1 MKQLRAGII
10 GVGFVGVAH
19 LEAIRRVGFAEV
31 AGIADWDYDKTT
43 KQSERLGI
51 SGVYRSWQEMVSDP
65 DIDII
70 HNCTPNHLHF
80 EINKAAI
87 HAGKPIFS
95 EKPLAMDSLESEELV
110 GLAKEKGV
118 ANAVNYIY
126 RGFPLVQ
133 QARYLVQSGYLGDIR
148 LVHGSYLQDWLMYP
162 EDYNWR
168 LETPLGGKSRAFAD
182 IGTHWCDLV
191 QYLTGLKI
199 SEVLADIKTIIPE
212 RSRPKTSVETFSRS
226 GSSTNQLEQYRVETE
241 DYCALLLSF
250 ENGVRGSCVISQVS
264 PGRKNRLYLE
274 IDGSKRSVVWDQESP
289 NCLWIGSRD
298 GANME
303 LLKDPSLL
311 CQEAKRYADYPGGH
325 NEGWPDGLKNIVRN
339 FYGFVRDGKDPLQNV
354 PDFPTFEDGHLEM
367 RIIDAVL
374 NSSQRGRWVRVK

>member
-1 MKQLRAGII
+1 MKKLKAGII
-10 GVGFVGVAH
+10 GIGFVGVAH
-19 LEAIRRVGFAEV
+19 IEAIRRTGFAEI
-31 AGIADWDYDKTT
+31 AGIAGRDYDKTT
-43 KQSERLGI
+43 RQSERLGI
-51 SGVYRSWQEMVSDP
+51 TRVYRSWQEMVSDP
-65 DIDII
+65 HIDII

-80 EINKAAI
+80 QINKAAI
-87 HAGKPIFS
+87 QAGKPIFS
-95 EKPLAMDSLESEELV
+95 EKPLAMDSRESENLV

-118 ANAVNYIY
+118 ANTVNYNY

-191 QYLTGLKI
+191 QYITGLKI

-212 RSRPKTSVETFSRS
+212 RSRPKTSVETFSKS
-226 GSSTNQLEQYRVETE
+226 PDSTNQLEKCRVETE
-241 DYCALLLSF
+241 DYCALLLSL

-274 IDGSKRSVVWDQESP
+274 IDGSKRSVVWDQENP
-289 NCLWIGSRD
+289 NYLWIGSRD
-298 GANME
+298 GANLE
-303 LLKDPSLL
+303 LMKDPSLL
-311 CQEAKRYADYPGGH
+311 CEEAKRYADYPGGH
-325 NEGWPDGLKNIVRN
+325 NEGWPDGPKNIVRN
-339 FYGFVRDGKDPLQNV
+339 FYGFVRDGKDPLQSV

-367 RIIDAVL
+367 KIIDAVL
-374 NSSQRGRWVRVK
+374 DSSQRGRWVRVK

>member
-1 MKQLRAGII
+1 MKKLKAGII
-10 GVGFVGVAH
+10 GIGFVGVAH
-19 LEAIRRVGFAEV
+19 IEAIRRAGFAEI
-31 AGIADWDYDKTT
+31 AGIAGRDYDKTT

-51 SGVYRSWQEMVSDP
+51 TRVYRSWQEMVSDP
-65 DIDII
+65 HIDII

-80 EINKAAI
+80 QINKAAI
-87 HAGKPIFS
+87 QAGKPIFS
-95 EKPLAMDSLESEELV
+95 EKPLAMDSRESENLV

-118 ANAVNYIY
+118 ANAVNYNY

-199 SEVLADIKTIIPE
+199 SEVLADIKTVIPE
-212 RSRPKTSVETFSRS
+212 RSRPKTSVETFSKS
-226 GSSTNQLEQYRVETE
+226 PDSTNQLEKYRVETE
-241 DYCALLLSF
+241 DYCALLLSL

-274 IDGSKRSVVWDQESP
+274 IDGSKRSVVWDQENP
-289 NCLWIGSRD
+289 NYLWIGGRD

-303 LLKDPSLL
+303 LMKDPSLL

-339 FYGFVRDGKDPLQNV
+339 FYGFVRDGKDPLQSV

-367 RIIDAVL
+367 KIIDAVL
-374 NSSQRGRWVRVK
+374 DSSQRGRWVRVK